1 MLQLQRKVTAQ
12 TKAGFISLTG
22 LAAILMATACG
33 GGLDTEEA
41 SAICTEIQD
50 REPSQFDSDGNTF
63 STCVVCYE
71 DCGNDCSKR
80 SPDASGLATFQ
91 CEDDILCTIDGC

>member
-1 MLQLQRKVTAQ
+1 MLQLQRKVTA
-12 TKAGFISLTG
+12 GFISMTG
-22 LAAILMATACG
+22 LVALLLTTGCG

-41 SAICTEIQD
+41 TAICQDIQD
-50 REPSQFDSDGNTF
+50 REPSQFDNGGTVKA
-63 STCVVCYE
+63 TCIVCYE

-91 CEDDILCTIDGC
+91 CDETVCTVDGC